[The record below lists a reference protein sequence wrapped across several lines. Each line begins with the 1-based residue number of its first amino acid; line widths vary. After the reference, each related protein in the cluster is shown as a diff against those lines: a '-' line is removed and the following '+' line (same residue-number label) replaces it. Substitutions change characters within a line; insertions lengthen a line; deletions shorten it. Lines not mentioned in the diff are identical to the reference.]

1 MLDPQPDSLFAV
13 RSKKTWHYPA
23 LCCGTLLICILLSNP
38 FNVVGFNDD
47 WSYGHVAMKMA
58 ATGRMQYNGWGSPIL
73 LFQTFWALPWI
84 RTFGFSF
91 PVLQI
96 AMIPVSMGFVLLV
109 YATGRAIGL
118 SPELAAFASVAT
130 GTSPLFLPLA
140 ASFMTDA
147 SGCFFAMLC
156 VYATI
161 RCVQAG
167 GLRGAA
173 RWLWVLTLAGAIGGA
188 NRQIV
193 WAAPITLIPYLFWAR
208 RADKGFSAH
217 AIAAY
222 GGVSV
227 AILAIVHYFG
237 QPYGPLQLSHRQL
250 RWVLLHESG
259 KAMSLTVSLAL
270 VCVLASMPAFCCFLP
285 LVKRRPLLWS
295 GICFLALA
303 AFTFCVVNFGGVVAP
318 FGNSILTWVGIA
330 SEGQEWFLT
339 KPAVLSP
346 VVRIVITGL
355 VNLCVLSL
363 IVGAF
368 GNGRRYL
375 DPGHRAAL
383 SVFGIF
389 SLGYT
394 ALIVPGALIGLAF
407 DRYMLPLVPLLMLV
421 VLLQFGWHRRPVP
434 LIAWCCL
441 LLFSC
446 YGIVTTHDY
455 SAAVRARLA
464 VADELETTGISRDQI
479 SAGFEY
485 DGWTQV
491 ERSGYVRVVRFQD
504 SLTDDRRK
512 GFWFEFWDH
521 CGDFRPDFVVLNSTA
536 PNAVGGQLRVDF
548 HTWAP
553 PFRRS
558 AVAWK
563 RSDLTAL
570 YLWAG
575 TLSSMR

>member
-1 MLDPQPDSLFAV
+1 MIDAQFDSLFTA
-13 RSKKTWHYPA
+13 RSKRTWLYPA
-23 LCCGTLLICILLSNP
+23 LCCGTLLVCILLSNP
-38 FNVVGFNDD
+38 FNEAGFNDD
-47 WSYGHVAMKMA
+47 WSYGHVAMKLA
-58 ATGRMQYNGWGSPIL
+58 ETGRMQYNGWGSPIL
-73 LFQTFWALPWI
+73 LFQAFWALPWI

-140 ASFMTDA
+140 VSFMTDA

-156 VYATI
+156 IYAAI
-161 RCVQAG
+161 RCTQAG
-167 GLRGAA
+167 GLRGATH
-173 RWLWVLTLAGAIGGA
+173 WLWVLTLAGAIGGA

-193 WAAPITLIPYLFWAR
+193 WAAPITLIPYLCWVR

-217 AIAAY
+217 AAAAY
-222 GGVSV
+222 GGTSV

-237 QPYGPLQLSHRQL
+237 QPYGPLQLSHQEL

-259 KAMSLTVSLAL
+259 KAMSLTLSLAL
-270 VCVLASMPAFCCFLP
+270 VCVLASMPAFCCLLP

-295 GICFLALA
+295 GICFLTLA
-303 AFTFCVVNFGGVVAP
+303 AFTFCLINFGGVVAP
-318 FGNSILTWVGIA
+318 FGNSILTRVGIA
-330 SEGQEWFLT
+330 SEGQEWFLA
-339 KPAVLSP
+339 KPTVLSP

-355 VNLCVLSL
+355 VNLCVLAL
-363 IVGAF
+363 IIGAF
-368 GNGRRYL
+368 RNRRRYL
-375 DPGHRAAL
+375 HPGHRAAL
-383 SVFGIF
+383 PIFGIF
-389 SLGYT
+389 SLGYM
-394 ALIVPGALIGLAF
+394 ALILPGALSGLAF

-421 VLLQFGWHRRPVP
+421 VLLQFARHRRPVP

-446 YGIVTTHDY
+446 YGIVMTHDY

-464 VADELETTGISRDQI
+464 VADELEITGVQRGQI

-491 ERSGYVRVVRFQD
+491 QRSGYVRVVRFAD
-504 SLTDDRRK
+504 SLIDDHRK

-521 CGDFRPDFVVLNSTA
+521 CGNFWPDFVVLDSTA
-536 PNAVGGQLRVDF
+536 PKATGGQLRVDYR
-548 HTWAP
+548 TWAP

-558 AVAWK
+558 AIAWK

-570 YLWAG
+570 YQVARSGAL
-575 TLSSMR
+575 MR